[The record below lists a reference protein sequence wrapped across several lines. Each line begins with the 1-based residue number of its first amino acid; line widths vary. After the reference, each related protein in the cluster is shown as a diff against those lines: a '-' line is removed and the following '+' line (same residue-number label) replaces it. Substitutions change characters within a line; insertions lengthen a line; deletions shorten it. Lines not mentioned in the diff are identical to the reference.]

1 MELAAGAAISEGCV
15 SRLSLSSADADG
27 GAMLGERSG
36 GGEEEVRGDEMQ
48 EVQVMRRVSAERQ
61 R

>member
-1 MELAAGAAISEGCV
+1 MAEGCV

-36 GGEEEVRGDEMQ
+36 GRGGGEG
-48 EVQVMRRVSAERQ
+48 
-61 R
+61 